1 MLGLILIILIF
12 MYIKKYYKWTEKLGY
27 FKSMGITA
35 LVLFT
40 VVGIAMIIEGM
51 KKVKKYNSM

>member
-1 MLGLILIILIF
+1 

-40 VVGIAMIIEGM
+40 VVGIAMIIGVLLMMIVIVRME
-51 KKVKKYNSM
+51 SMEMEI

>member
-51 KKVKKYNSM
+51 T